1 MRHALLVL
9 TFVAALV
16 APMASAQ
23 SPAAVTVTL
32 ERSRA
37 VYGTEVGLAGRVEP
51 AAPGET
57 VIVELVRRGIATE
70 LARAVTDSAGAFA
83 ATVTPEHSGAVQ
95 ARLLSS
101 GAVSPPA
108 AFELL
113 PAVDVV
119 SVRGR
124 AFVGA
129 TLRARVRPAAYASR
143 VVVVV
148 RTGQR
153 VVATATAVV
162 RNGRLRAT
170 LPAPAAGRLTL
181 ILTLPA
187 TAEFAARTV
196 RTSVQARARTI
207 WPGATGADVR
217 GLAQRLAE
225 LRFRVPAVSSTYSYE
240 LLDAVIAFQKA
251 YGLPRTGTVG
261 SATWRK
267 LGRVVAPRPRH
278 RSPGDHIEVDKTRQ
292 ILLDVRGGDVVAVL
306 PVSTGATGNTPEG
319 RHRIRWKAP
328 ATTTWLGSGILYRT
342 LTFVGDSFAIHGWPD
357 VPAYPASHGCV
368 RIPIWT
374 ADWLY
379 DRSPV
384 GRTVYVYS

>member
-9 TFVAALV
+9 TLVAALV
-16 APMASAQ
+16 APAASAQ
-23 SPAAVTVTL
+23 STPTVSLTL
-32 ERSRA
+32 ERARA
-37 VYGTEVGLAGRVEP
+37 VYGTPVGLAGRVEP
-51 AAPGET
+51 AAAGET
-57 VIVELVRRGIATE
+57 VVIELVRRGIATE
-70 LARAVTDSAGAFA
+70 LARAVTDAAGAFA
-83 ATVTPEHSGAVQ
+83 ATVTPEHSGVVQ

-101 GAVSPPA
+101 GAVSAPA

-124 AFVGA
+124 AFVSA
-129 TLRARVRPAAYASR
+129 TLRARVRPATYASR

-170 LPAPAAGRLTL
+170 LPAPAAGKLVL

-217 GLAQRLAE
+217 GLARRLAE

-240 LLDAVIAFQKA
+240 LFDAVIAFQKA

-261 SATWRK
+261 PATWRK
-267 LGRVVAPRPRH
+267 LGRVGALRPRH
-278 RSPGDHIEVDKTRQ
+278 RSPGDHIEVDKARQ
-292 ILLDVRGGDVVAVL
+292 ILLDVRDGDVVAIL

-379 DRSPV
+379 NRSPV
-384 GRTVYVYS
+384 GRTVYVHS